1 MKDSYQI
8 LVIIIVKVKSCDH
21 ISLVVDNGDLINL
34 WDIMVYWNGC

>member
-1 MKDSYQI
+1 MKDSYLI
-8 LVIIIVKVKSCDH
+8 LVIIIVKVKSCDY